1 MKSAFISGLE
11 NSFRRTAFGKWR
23 RLRRESTEQAWARAD
38 IALSVSDAKTAHKIY
53 SVLVRRRPATSRD
66 FLLVGLANYRLGNA
80 TRAAEV
86 LAEGHS
92 RHPLVPSLAE
102 HCLHICVEQRQL
114 GWMIK
119 TLDARAGRAAFE
131 QLIGQ
136 STDWDTQV
144 DLVALH
150 VEAGSPELVDARIE
164 EIIRTCDNVAALWRL
179 SDFLLALGRKDEAA
193 SIYKGLS
200 TRVADGPEAALYCS
214 LSFERLLAPKEAAER
229 LEAEIVR
236 YPDAPYLRE
245 HLLRI
250 SFDNRQFN
258 RVARLVDVGANGSG
272 AIEAALEAL
281 DARPGK
287 VASEQPV
294 GQSTDW
300 NTQVDLVAFHLEAGS
315 PEIAD
320 AKIEEIIQ
328 TCDDVVALWRLS
340 DILLAFGR
348 RDEAASIYE
357 KLSRRVIDGP
367 EAALYCSL
375 SFERLLA
382 PQEAADRLEAQL
394 VRYPDVP
401 YLREHLLRISF
412 DNGLFDRIAK
422 FVDAEANGPE
432 AIEAALE
439 QFSERRQQLKI
450 VEYYIDKGDISRV
463 KRKLSRDPGDEPDPS
478 GSLWN
483 IADRLEGKGLAAEAR
498 EIYQSLMTRPREDM
512 WDAYFA
518 GASALRLS
526 DIAACLTILEEGL
539 RKYPEAVELRHFYLQ
554 MCAHQLKYDRYFSF
568 MESLSINPQHGS
580 RSVAEFYIY
589 AMQLDPLIA
598 EAVILNYK
606 DLQRICATGTFDGLI
621 HRALEIVGRADIP
634 SHKARLFAFF
644 CRYLDLD
651 ESFAATL
658 RQMVRR
664 RTDDGMES
672 SDRLKKEERV
682 IDMLFQ
688 LTPPMVP
695 SAAGRAE
702 AQMHQFID
710 ACHSLA
716 LSPVE
721 LADPISDMSNN
732 WTPWQYLFCLGAIDA
747 YNSAVAAL
755 ESIAFKTWPKLNHT
769 ARHISDERLRSIP
782 GRRIRIG
789 FMVHDSM
796 PMMSGL
802 LSGLDPT
809 VFETVFIRPG
819 RMGPSRAAQDWVR
832 RTERVVEVSDMDVYS
847 AIEAIA
853 AEQFDIIVSGPSV
866 AAVFFPMMA
875 RLAHL
880 QMVLLEPNWTD
891 GLTNADYYISWKPA
905 EPVDFAEFY
914 QSKVALLKHPP
925 YYIERHAVDEIAEST
940 KAELRQRLFGP
951 GAAGRIYLCANTPPK
966 IHPDMDDMFRRLL
979 ESDPEATL
987 VFLRGEY
994 PPSKTLRFRLH
1005 EKLGTLIDRVVFLPT
1020 LKQEDAHRLLLA
1032 VDCCLDSFPLCGM
1045 SSSFDAAMVG
1055 VPTVTLPSEMPFG
1068 KWTATI
1074 YEHIGVSGLTARD
1087 EDEYLQIALRLA
1099 KDPVWRNGLGAEL
1112 RQKAGLFIESAASV
1126 DAFAEFIA
1134 RSWERHRAGLP
1145 PADWID
1151 GRWQARATDA
1161 VPEQQGA
1168 APIEDRKA
1176 AAPA

>member
-1 MKSAFISGLE
+1 
-11 NSFRRTAFGKWR
+11 
-23 RLRRESTEQAWARAD
+23 
-38 IALSVSDAKTAHKIY
+38 
-53 SVLVRRRPATSRD
+53 
-66 FLLVGLANYRLGNA
+66 VGLANYRLGNA

-136 STDWDTQV
+136 STDWNTQV

-250 SFDNRQFN
+250 SFDNRQFDGII
-258 RVARLVDVGANGSG
+258 RFADAEANGPE
-272 AIEAALEAL
+272 ATEAALEGL
-281 DARPGK
+281 DPRAGST
-287 VASEQPV
+287 ASEQPV
-294 GQSTDW
+294 SQATDW
-300 NTQVDLVAFHLEAGS
+300 NAQLDRVAFHLEAGS
-315 PEIAD
+315 LELAD
-320 AKIEEIIQ
+320 ATIGETIR
-328 TCDDVVALWRLS
+328 TCDNIVVLWRLS

-375 SFERLLA
+375 SFERLQA
-382 PQEAADRLEAQL
+382 PQEAADRLETQL
-394 VRYPDVP
+394 FRYPDAP

-412 DNGLFDRIAK
+412 DNGLFDRIAR

-463 KRKLSRDPGDEPDPS
+463 KRKLTRAPGDEPDPS

-483 IADRLEGKGLAAEAR
+483 IADRLEGKGFAAEAR
-498 EIYQSLMTRPREDM
+498 EIYQSLMTRPRENM

-539 RKYPEAVELRHFYLQ
+539 RKYTEAVELRRFYLQ
-554 MCAHQLKYDRYFSF
+554 ICAHNIKYERYSAFIS
-568 MESLSINPQHGS
+568 SIQGNSCPEIQS
-580 RSVAEFYIY
+580 ISEFYIK
-589 AMQLDPLIA
+589 AMRRDPLIA

-606 DLQRICATGTFDGLI
+606 DIQLMCAVETFDGLV
-621 HRALEIVGRADIP
+621 HKALEIVGRANIP
-634 SHKARLFAFF
+634 SHKARLFVFF

-651 ESFAATL
+651 ENFAVAL
-658 RQMVRR
+658 RQMVRH
-664 RTDDGMES
+664 RTDEGVEV
-672 SDRLKKEERV
+672 SDTLKKEERV

-695 SAAGRAE
+695 SVAGRAE
-702 AQMHQFID
+702 TQIRQFID
-710 ACHSLA
+710 SCHSLA
-716 LSPVE
+716 LSPIE
-721 LADPISDMSNN
+721 LANPISDMSNN
-732 WTPWQYLFCLGAIDA
+732 WTPWQYLFCLGAINA
-747 YNSAVAAL
+747 YNSAIASL
-755 ESIAFKTWPKLNHT
+755 ESIAFRTWPKLNYT
-769 ARHISDERLRSIP
+769 ARHISDERLRPVP

-819 RMGPSRAAQDWVR
+819 RMGLSRAAQNWVL

-847 AIEAIA
+847 AIDAIA
-853 AEQFDIIVSGPSV
+853 AEQLDIIVSGPSI

-905 EPVDFAEFY
+905 EPVDFGEFY
-914 QSKVALLKHPP
+914 RSKVALLQHPP
-925 YYIERHAVDEIAEST
+925 YYIERHSVDEIAESA
-940 KAELRQRLFGP
+940 KAELRQQLFGP
-951 GAAGRIYLCANTPPK
+951 GAGARVYLCANTPPK

-994 PPSKTLRFRLH
+994 PPSKTLKFRLH
-1005 EKLGTLIDRVVFLPT
+1005 QKLGTLMDRVVFLPK
-1020 LKQEDAHRLLLA
+1020 LKQEDAHRLLLS

-1045 SSSFDAAMVG
+1045 SSSFDAAMLG
-1055 VPTVTLPSEMPFG
+1055 VPTVTLPSEAPFG

-1087 EDEYLQIALRLA
+1087 QDEYLRIALRLA

-1112 RQKAGLFIESAASV
+1112 RQKAGLFIESAESV
-1126 DAFAEFIA
+1126 GAFAEFIA
-1134 RSWERHRAGLP
+1134 RSWERHQAGLR

-1151 GRWQARATDA
+1151 GEWQARATDA
-1161 VPEQQGA
+1161 APVQQGA
-1168 APIEDRKA
+1168 ASFENRKA